1 MHYSVAAPSSPED
14 RQRWQRLDER
24 VAQQQALIDRLLLAD
39 TDKRHQGAYEQQHS
53 ANTSP
58 ARYNRT
64 GGALNFSAG
73 SAAAA
78 PGAADAPQPGAVRLE
93 ISLLQQRAA
102 AMESRLLSV
111 EGSVSRLVARIED
124 IGDRLLAESRS
135 IESAVIIAQE
145 ARDTAAAAAVKTE
158 VTATS
163 IEERLEQTRER
174 LFEVLDERVAARV
187 EAALRQFARQQQS
200 EADEAT
206 RRTADRFASV
216 EAEMAK
222 GTDHAVSLLTRGLG
236 AVKRHVAQAL
246 DRHSVAAQSRL
257 DTWEQARAAAA
268 RAEAELA
275 DDMAQMRRGIGEL
288 QAHVARLDDADKD
301 FASRGVRW
309 DEELRSLHRRLMS
322 ALRHLAAEPSG
333 MSLSHLVSP
342 VAAAAGDERF
352 DISSRHAGGHE
363 TLLGDRSVQGNASR
377 MGGAGSSGMSGF
389 GGGPNSVSRSRGGN
403 ASAARAHNSSSRVSF
418 NTTSADASG
427 GAAAATSGAASLSAA
442 AAPLLT
448 GGPIDTFLAELSALV
463 RTEATL

>member
-1 MHYSVAAPSSPED
+1 
-14 RQRWQRLDER
+14 
-24 VAQQQALIDRLLLAD
+24 
-39 TDKRHQGAYEQQHS
+39 
-53 ANTSP
+53 
-58 ARYNRT
+58 
-64 GGALNFSAG
+64 
-73 SAAAA
+73 
-78 PGAADAPQPGAVRLE
+78 VRLE

-163 IEERLEQTRER
+163 LEERLEQTRER

-246 DRHSVAAQSRL
+246 DRHSVTAQSRL

-352 DISSRHAGGHE
+352 DISSRHAGSHE
-363 TLLGDRSVQGNASR
+363 TLLGDRSVQGNTSR

-389 GGGPNSVSRSRGGN
+389 GGGPNSVNRSRGGN
-403 ASAARAHNSSSRVSF
+403 ASAARAHNSKQSC
-418 NTTSADASG
+418 
-427 GAAAATSGAASLSAA
+427 
-442 AAPLLT
+442 
-448 GGPIDTFLAELSALV
+448 ELQHHV
-463 RTEATL
+463 G

>member
-64 GGALNFSAG
+64 GGALNFSSG

-78 PGAADAPQPGAVRLE
+78 GAADAPQPGAVRLE

-163 IEERLEQTRER
+163 LEERLEQTRER

-222 GTDHAVSLLTRGLG
+222 GNDHAVSLLTRGLG

-342 VAAAAGDERF
+342 VAAAADERF

-377 MGGAGSSGMSGF
+377 MGGAGSSGLSDF
-389 GGGPNSVSRSRGGN
+389 GGGSNSVSRSRGGN

-418 NTTSADASG
+418 NTTSVDASG
-427 GAAAATSGAASLSAA
+427 SAAAAPSGGGAASLSA